1 MVAVVGGP
9 AQGQLTKVAGAD
21 DQPAPLVGQVH
32 QHLGPLP
39 GLAVLEGD
47 GQVLHG
53 LADVPEVDPHCLA
66 NVHRTEVGAHALS
79 QDLGVGLGP
88 AGGAEAGHGD
98 GQDVTPGPAQHIEGP
113 GGDEQGQSGVQP
125 AGQPHYRTGGPGVLQ
140 SLFQPQGSD
149 GEDFLAPRLPVPS
162 PLGDEGILSDRPG
175 ELCLLCAQGKGSAY
189 PVGGLSVIG
198 VHFPP
203 LKRQPVYINLAD
215 GQPGLEAGFR
225 QNRPVF
231 RYDIVPGKDQVG
243 GGLSLSG
250 VGIDVAADQTP
261 GLSRHQLTAVGG
273 FASYLVGGGQIQNNS
288 CAQSCQMGGW
298 GRYSPKILAKLHSY
312 RQIWHLFTHKQLA
325 GIEVGILAAQ
335 RYR

>member
-1 MVAVVGGP
+1 MCQHRLTDIDLLKLSP
-9 AQGQLTKVAGAD
+9 QL
-21 DQPAPLVGQVH
+21 LCH
-32 QHLGPLP
+32 
-39 GLAVLEGD
+39 
-47 GQVLHG
+47 
-53 LADVPEVDPHCLA
+53 
-66 NVHRTEVGAHALS
+66 
-79 QDLGVGLGP
+79 P
-88 AGGAEAGHGD
+88 AGIGIGPVRGSKAGHGHRVD
-98 GQDVTPGPAQHIEGP
+98 LASWNPKHIKSSGRHQKCKGRIQP
-113 GGDEQGQSGVQP
+113 SGNADDRMGDTGMLQTLLQA
-125 AGQPHYRTGGPGVLQ
+125 AGL
-140 SLFQPQGSD
+140 D

-162 PLGDEGILSDRPG
+162 PLGDEGILSDGPG